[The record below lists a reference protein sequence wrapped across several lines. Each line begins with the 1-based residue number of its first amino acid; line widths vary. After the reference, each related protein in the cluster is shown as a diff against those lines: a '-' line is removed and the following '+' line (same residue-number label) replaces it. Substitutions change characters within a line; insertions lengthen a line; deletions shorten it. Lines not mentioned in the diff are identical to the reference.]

1 MALGS
6 VESRTRQRRDRDKT
20 SGASASSGDEKARG
34 ENAHSE
40 EEGNEEACNEKARSE
55 EARGEDALDE
65 EERGEEEYF
74 EKAKEMTEKLL
85 INGDTL
91 TVDEAY
97 GVAADRI
104 RVGLAPKARERML
117 RTRAVVDDIVRRNE
131 VVYGVTTGFGKL
143 SEVAIPPDKLAQL
156 QVNVVRSHTSG
167 VGDRLPEREVRAMML
182 LRANVIAKGYSGA
195 RPELVDLILQML
207 NADVYPPV
215 PEQGSVGASGDLA
228 PLAHLALSLI
238 GEGTLIKADRE
249 DAAAKILREIGAEPI
264 VLGPKEGITL
274 INGTQTHTAVA
285 LIALVNARSLW
296 RTAHVAGA
304 MSLEALLGTPVAF
317 DERIH
322 DARGQR
328 GQSRSAALL
337 RDLLADSELRES
349 HRHGD
354 PRVQDPYALR
364 CMPQVHGPVL
374 DALDF
379 VDEAVSAELNAAT
392 DNPLVFE
399 NGETLSGGN
408 FHGLRVAMA
417 LDFLAIVLTHMAT
430 MAERRIDRL
439 VHPDLNQGLPPF
451 LCPEAGLNSG
461 FMMAQVTA
469 ASLASECK
477 VLSHPAS
484 VDTIPT
490 DGSKEDVVPMA
501 MGAAWKARRVLRNL
515 ENILAIEL
523 MCAAQGIDYRAP
535 LRPGRGVR
543 SAHERVRAIVPR
555 LEGDRVLSGD
565 IAALRSAIS
574 EMQFADIGTV
584 T

>member
-1 MALGS
+1 MN
-6 VESRTRQRRDRDKT
+6 D
-20 SGASASSGDEKARG
+20 
-34 ENAHSE
+34 
-40 EEGNEEACNEKARSE
+40 
-55 EARGEDALDE
+55 
-65 EERGEEEYF
+65 
-74 EKAKEMTEKLL
+74 KLL
-85 INGDTL
+85 IDGDTL
-91 TVDEAY
+91 TIDEAY
-97 GVAADRI
+97 AVAVGHL

-117 RTRAVVDDIVRRNE
+117 RTRAIVDGIVDRDAT
-131 VVYGVTTGFGKL
+131 VYGVTTGFGKL
-143 SEVAIPPDKLAQL
+143 SDVAIPRERLAEL
-156 QVNVVRSHTSG
+156 QVNLVRSHASG

-195 RPELVDLILQML
+195 RPELVDLLLQML
-207 NADVYPPV
+207 NADVYPPI

-228 PLAHLALSLI
+228 PLAHLALALI
-238 GEGTLIKADRE
+238 GEGTLLSGDRE
-249 DAAAKILREIGAEPI
+249 EPAQKMLKGIGAKPV
-264 VLGPKEGITL
+264 VLAPKEGITL
-274 INGTQTHTAVA
+274 INGTQTHTGVA
-285 LIALVNARSLW
+285 LIALVQARALW

-322 DARGQR
+322 AARGQK
-328 GQSRSAALL
+328 GQMRSAALL
-337 RDLLADSELRES
+337 RELLADSELRES

-354 PRVQDPYALR
+354 PRVQDPYSLR

-374 DALDF
+374 DALDWI
-379 VDEAVSAELNAAT
+379 DSAVARELNAAT

-408 FHGLRVAMA
+408 FHGLSVAMA
-417 LDFLAIVLTHMAT
+417 LDFMAIVLTHLAT

-451 LCPEAGLNSG
+451 LSPDAGVNSG

-469 ASLASECK
+469 AALASECK
-477 VLSHPAS
+477 LLSHPAS

-523 MCAAQGIDYRAP
+523 MCGAQGIDFRAP
-535 LRPGRGVR
+535 LMPGRGVR
-543 SAHERVRAIVPR
+543 TAHERVRAIVPR
-555 LEGDRVLSGD
+555 LERDRVLSGD
-565 IAALRSAIS
+565 ISALMSAVS
-574 EMQFADIGTV
+574 EMGFADIGSPT
-584 T
+584 

>member
-1 MALGS
+1 MSERLII
-6 VESRTRQRRDRDKT
+6 D
-20 SGASASSGDEKARG
+20 GD
-34 ENAHSE
+34 S
-40 EEGNEEACNEKARSE
+40 
-55 EARGEDALDE
+55 
-65 EERGEEEYF
+65 
-74 EKAKEMTEKLL
+74 
-85 INGDTL
+85 L

-97 GVAADRI
+97 AVAVDRL
-104 RVGLAPKARERML
+104 RVDLSPKARARML
-117 RTRAVVDDIVRRNE
+117 RTRAVVDDIVRRNA

-143 SEVAIPPDKLAQL
+143 SEVAIPPERLAEL
-156 QVNVVRSHTSG
+156 QVNLMRSHSSG
-167 VGDRLPEREVRAMML
+167 VGDRLPEAEVRAMML

-195 RPELVDLILQML
+195 RPELVDLLLAML
-207 NADVYPPV
+207 NADMYPPI

-228 PLAHLALSLI
+228 PLAHLGLALI
-238 GEGTLIKADRE
+238 GEGTLIMGERE
-249 DAAAKILREIGAEPI
+249 DSAAAILREVGVNPV

-274 INGTQTHTAVA
+274 INGTQAHTAVA
-285 LIALVNARSLW
+285 LIALVHARALW

-322 DARGQR
+322 DARGQK
-328 GQSRSAALL
+328 GQARSAALL
-337 RDLLADSELRES
+337 RDLLADSEVRES
-349 HRHGD
+349 HRVGD
-354 PRVQDPYALR
+354 PRVQDPYSLR

-374 DALDF
+374 DALDWI
-379 VDEAVSAELNAAT
+379 DDAISRELNAAT

-408 FHGLRVAMA
+408 FHGLTVAMA
-417 LDFLAIVLTHMAT
+417 LDVLAIVLTHLAT

-451 LCPEAGLNSG
+451 LTPNAGVNSG

-469 ASLASECK
+469 AALASECK

-523 MCAAQGIDYRAP
+523 MCGAQGIDFRAP

-543 SAHERVRAIVPR
+543 TAHERVRDIVPR
-555 LEGDRVLSGD
+555 LEGDRVLSTD
-565 IAALRSAIS
+565 IAALMKAVS
-574 EMQFADIGTV
+574 EFRFADIGAIA
-584 T
+584 